1 MFGKWPR
8 EGPLLFSGP
17 HDSPEVRDGRAYRSR
32 AIMGLFSKLLGKD
45 KRPGTL
51 VHEAF
56 GGLIR
61 VYGVPSGT
69 DWTASEDVREGE
81 GFVVHVL
88 KYKRDLEPIPLT
100 LSAKVYSLH
109 EDADPPEDPD
119 ATDWRSLF
127 GGLFAEVPDIQLSR
141 AEQRM
146 MTMIL
151 PASEAM
157 ITGAEGESG
166 SALRIRERRSTSGQ
180 QQFIV
185 TASGTAEVF
194 DLESAVIQRWFDEAV
209 FSVEG

>member
-1 MFGKWPR
+1 
-8 EGPLLFSGP
+8 
-17 HDSPEVRDGRAYRSR
+17 
-32 AIMGLFSKLLGKD
+32 
-45 KRPGTL
+45 
-51 VHEAF
+51 
-56 GGLIR
+56 
-61 VYGVPSGT
+61 
-69 DWTASEDVREGE
+69 
-81 GFVVHVL
+81 
-88 KYKRDLEPIPLT
+88 
-100 LSAKVYSLH
+100 
-109 EDADPPEDPD
+109 
-119 ATDWRSLF
+119 
-127 GGLFAEVPDIQLSR
+127 
-141 AEQRM
+141 M